1 MALKRIL
8 LVILLLCSCLNLA
21 AQEITGTI
29 VGTVKDQSGAG
40 VPKATVT
47 FLNTDTN
54 VVVRTI
60 TTDERGD
67 YTVPLLPIGHYTL
80 TAEGKGFCKTTIKSI
95 ELNVNSKLTENFSLP
110 VGGAAETVSVAAD
123 AQQVELQ
130 SATASGLINGTQIR
144 ELSLNSR
151 NYEQLV
157 ALVPGV
163 SYGGADQLYIG
174 VTSTDGSSNRINF
187 AINGGRKSQNYWTV
201 DGADNV
207 DRGANLTL
215 LNYPSVDA
223 ISEFKVMRGL
233 YSAESGRGGAGQI
246 NVVTRSG
253 TSNFHG
259 GAYEF
264 VRNDIFNAIKV
275 QPLATAPPVR
285 PKLRYNNFG
294 YNVGGPVYIPSVYNT
309 KKDKTFFFFSQEFR
323 RVLTYDNRGINLPT
337 AKELAGTFT
346 NQVCVSY
353 SAPIGGACTL
363 GNQIT
368 AIDPTAAAYIKDIY
382 SKAGTAPTSGATIF
396 TAPVNVFNA
405 RQELYKIDHNFGPK
419 LTISG
424 KFLKDSIP
432 TVEPGGLFTAIF
444 LPGVSTTS
452 TDSPGK
458 NFTVKATSVL
468 SPTWIVDAGYA
479 YSYGAVVSTPTG
491 LDVKA
496 NSPDINPTLPFPVTL
511 GRIPSVNISGI
522 TGVGGFGPYLDFNYN
537 HNVYGNVTKIWNAH
551 TFKFG
556 VTYNHYEKNENS
568 GGNNVGTFGFTTAG
582 QPTTATTI
590 ERAWANFLLGRP
602 ASFSQS
608 SEDLTAD
615 ILANQIEAYGQ
626 DDWRV
631 RSNVTLSLGVRYSF
645 FGQPFDALS
654 RISSFDPDTYTV
666 ASAPQLIPL
675 GSPGAGTIVPGTENR
690 TGGIITGG
698 VNSPFGSKVSNEN
711 ATNFAPRIG
720 VAWDPW
726 GDGKTAVRSGFGIYF
741 DPYAYSTA
749 ENTIFL
755 NPPFVQSPATSAT
768 LFGNPSAVGF
778 NVNLTPKAIRALP
791 FNSKAPYITQWSL
804 DVQHEFANGWFVDTG
819 YYGSKGTH
827 LIGQI
832 DLNEVPLGAAQ
843 AAGIVTPATLVAAS
857 TSSNYAPYNLVRPY
871 KGYGPINQLT
881 TSFGSNYHS
890 LQTSVQKHFAGDS
903 MISVNHT
910 WSKGMTDAISDFIT
924 PQNAYNI
931 RAEYGRSEFNRTHVI
946 TANFVYELPFFKGQK
961 SLLGYTIGNW
971 EISGIVSMNSG
982 LPLTVTTSSLDS
994 GFQGI
999 LGSSPAG
1006 ARPFLVGD
1014 PTGPKTS
1021 LQWFNTAA
1029 FAPNAATGNG
1039 TPGTSGRGVI
1049 TGPGFQKWDLSL
1061 FKNIPVKEALRFQ
1074 FRAEAFNV
1082 WNHTNW
1088 DTVSTNNT
1096 SSTFG
1101 RVTGA
1106 RDARIMQLA
1115 LKMYF

>member
-1 MALKRIL
+1 MFSKRIL
-8 LVILLLCSCLNLA
+8 LIMLLLCSCWYAA

-29 VGTVKDQSGAG
+29 VGTVKDQSGAA

-47 FLNTDTN
+47 ITNTDQN
-54 VVVRTI
+54 VVVRTV
-60 TTDERGD
+60 TTDEHGD
-67 YTVPLLPIGHYTL
+67 YVATSLPIGHYSVTFNASGFGKSSL
-80 TAEGKGFCKTTIKSI
+80 TNI
-95 ELNVNSKLTENFSLP
+95 ELNTNAKLTENIALK
-110 VGGAAETVSVAAD
+110 VGNSNETVNVAAD

-157 ALVPGV
+157 SLVPGV
-163 SYGGADQLYIG
+163 SYGGSDQLYIG
-174 VTSTDGSSNRINF
+174 VTSPDGSSNRINF
-187 AINGGRKSQNYWTV
+187 AINGGRKSENFWTI

-223 ISEFKVMRGL
+223 IAEFKVVRGL
-233 YSAESGRGGAGQI
+233 YNAESGRGGAGQI

-253 TSNFHG
+253 TSSFHG

-264 VRNDIFNAIKV
+264 VRNDLFNAIKS
-275 QPLATAPPVR
+275 QPLLATPPTR
-285 PKLRYNNFG
+285 PKLRYNDFG
-294 YNVGGPVYIPSVYNT
+294 YNVGGPVYIPGVYNT

-323 RVLTYDNRGINLPT
+323 RVLTYDSRNINLPT
-337 AKELAGTFT
+337 AGQLAGTFT

-353 SAPIGGACTL
+353 SAPIGGTCTL

-368 AIDPTAAAYIKDIY
+368 NIDPTAAAYIKDIY
-382 SKAGTAPTSGATIF
+382 SKAGVAPTSGAT
-396 TAPVNVFNA
+396 TGTSPVNVFNA

-419 LTISG
+419 LSLSG

-432 TVEPGGLFTAIF
+432 TVEPGGLFTAVF

-458 NFTVKATSVL
+458 NFTVKATSAL
-468 SPTWIVDAGYA
+468 TPTWLFDIGYA
-479 YSYGAVVSTPTG
+479 YSYGAVISTPSG

-511 GRIPSVNISGI
+511 GRIPSVAISGI
-522 TGVGGFGPYLDFNYN
+522 TGVAGFGPYLDFNYN
-537 HNVYGNVTKIWNAH
+537 HNGYGNVTKVWKSHA
-551 TFKFG
+551 FKFG
-556 VTYNHYEKNENS
+556 ASYNHYEKNENA
-568 GGNNVGTFGFTTAG
+568 GGNNVGSFSFTTAG
-582 QPTTATTI
+582 QPATATTI

-602 ASFSQS
+602 ASFSQN

-615 ILANQIEAYGQ
+615 ILANSFEAYGQ

-631 RSNVTLSLGVRYSF
+631 RPNITVSLGVRYSLF
-645 FGQPFDALS
+645 SQPTDGNN

-666 ASAPQLIPL
+666 AGAPQLIPL
-675 GSPGAGTIVPGTENR
+675 GSPGAGTIVAGTENR

-698 VNSPFGSKVSNEN
+698 VNSPFGSKVSPEN
-711 ATNFAPRIG
+711 SRNFAPRIG
-720 VAWDPW
+720 ISWDPW
-726 GDGKTAVRSGFGIYF
+726 GDGKTAVRSGYGIYF
-741 DPYAYSTA
+741 DAYAVSTA
-749 ENTIFL
+749 ENTVFS

-768 LFGNPSAVGF
+768 LFGNPSAAGF
-778 NVNLTPKAIRALP
+778 NVNLTPKALRALP
-791 FNSKAPYITQWSL
+791 YNSKAPYLSQWSL
-804 DVQHEFANGWFVDTG
+804 DVQHEFPAGWFVDIG

-843 AAGIVTPATLVAAS
+843 AAGVVTPATLVAAS

-871 KGYGPINQLT
+871 KGYGPINQLVT
-881 TSFGSNYHS
+881 NFGSNYHS
-890 LQTSVQKHFAGDS
+890 LQNSVKKQFKGSS
-903 MISVNHT
+903 MISVNYT

-924 PQNAYNI
+924 PQNAYNT
-931 RAEYGRSEFNRTHVI
+931 RAEYGRSEFDRRHVF
-946 TANFVYELPFFKGQK
+946 TANFVYELPFFKNQR
-961 SLLGYTIGNW
+961 SLLGYTVGGW
-971 EISGIVSMNSG
+971 ELSGIISANSG
-982 LPLTVTTSSLDS
+982 LPLTVTTSNLDS

-999 LGSSPAG
+999 LGASPAG
-1006 ARPFLVGD
+1006 ARPFIIGN
-1014 PTGPKTS
+1014 PAGPKTS

-1039 TPGTSGRGVI
+1039 VPGTSGRGVI
-1049 TGPGFQKWDLSL
+1049 TGPGYQKWDLSL
-1061 FKNIPVKEALRFQ
+1061 FKNIPIREALKLQ

-1088 DTVSTNNT
+1088 DTVSLNTT

-1101 RVTGA
+1101 RITGA